1 MPNDEFSRLTDVI
14 AMDEGKG
21 RKEEPAKPD
30 TKSEPAG
37 TGTEPVATASAEPDH
52 DHSHDVPAD
61 GDGDGKEPDG
71 QGGDTVAKKT
81 DTHTH
86 EEKREYAWKE
96 LTRKNAALKRRI
108 RELEEANRRYSESV
122 SKPIKPEDFD
132 DDDKFREASFNQM
145 FDMHDMK
152 KNSDE
157 LERARAE
164 LSGGEAEELEYRA
177 FENVN
182 RLFPTEEAKKE
193 YSTAVSKAAQFGFG
207 QFLDNTEAGREIT
220 DFCNNS
226 EMGAAIIYHLAKHPN
241 DFVTLMKD
249 ENSQRRVARL
259 ANLESNIGRLYSK
272 VPGTAT
278 QAQNKPAQPQAKKE
292 LPRMGNLK
300 NTTPAGDISDDDAI
314 AFIRQYG

>member
-1 MPNDEFSRLTDVI
+1 MPNDEYNRLTDVI
-14 AMDEGKG
+14 AMDERDG
-21 RKEEPAKPD
+21 RKESAEPE
-30 TKSEPAG
+30 SEPAG
-37 TGTEPVATASAEPDH
+37 TGTESVEETSAEPEH

-61 GDGDGKEPDG
+61 GNGDAKEPDG
-71 QGGDTVAKKT
+71 QGGNTVAKKA

-96 LTRKNAALKRRI
+96 LTRKNSQLKKRI

-132 DDDKFREASFNQM
+132 SDDKFREASFNQM

-157 LERARAE
+157 LERVREE

-177 FENVN
+177 VENVN
-182 RLFPTEEAKKE
+182 KLFPTEEARKE
-193 YSTAVSKAAQFGFG
+193 YSTAISKAAKFGFG
-207 QFLDNTEAGREIT
+207 QFLVNTDAGHEIS

-249 ENSQRRVARL
+249 ENSQRRIARL
-259 ANLESNIGRLYSK
+259 ASLESNIGRLYSK
-272 VPGTAT
+272 TPEKT
-278 QAQNKPAQPQAKKE
+278 QQAAPVQARNE

-314 AFIRQYG
+314 AFVRQYG

>member
-1 MPNDEFSRLTDVI
+1 MPNDEYNRLTDVI
-14 AMDEGKG
+14 DMDDRN
-21 RKEEPAKPD
+21 RKEEPPAEPEP
-30 TKSEPAG
+30 EPAG
-37 TGTEPVATASAEPDH
+37 TGKDHADTTPAEPDH

-61 GDGDGKEPDG
+61 GDGQGKEPDG
-71 QGGDTVAKKT
+71 QGGDTVAKKP

-108 RELEEANRRYSESV
+108 RELEEANKRYSESV
-122 SKPIKPEDFD
+122 SKPVKPEDFD
-132 DDDKFREASFNQM
+132 DEEKFREASFNQM

-157 LERARAE
+157 LERAREE
-164 LSGGEAEELEYRA
+164 LSGSEAEELEYRA
-177 FENVN
+177 VENVN

-207 QFLDNTEAGREIT
+207 QFLVNTEAGREIS

-249 ENSQRRVARL
+249 SNPQRRVARL
-259 ANLESNIGRLYSK
+259 ASLESNIGRLYSK
-272 VPGTAT
+272 AEGKA
-278 QAQNKPAQPQAKKE
+278 AQPQGQPASPQAKKE